1 MTQIKTVNIE
11 FMGAGYSRQRCVWP
25 VSSKG
30 QSEGRREEGVVRV
43 WHRDGLWWRDRGRS
57 VSGLCLGDVDLFET

>member
-30 QSEGRREEGVVRV
+30 QSEGRR
-43 WHRDGLWWRDRGRS
+43 
-57 VSGLCLGDVDLFET
+57 